1 MAIDIDFL
9 TFSGSKFLA
18 WRRVYKTA
26 RRP

>member
-18 WRRVYKTA
+18 WGPVYETA